1 MELDPRTEE
10 LLELLNDNG
19 LSVLIIDTDIFVIN
33 TFIPCDTNINKT
45 RIVGMNIKTLISKAS
60 IGQLATVSSQTA
72 LLQKINELP
81 MSSREYSNHFPWKIY
96 SAR

>member
-1 MELDPRTEE
+1 MDPKVEE
-10 LLELLNDNG
+10 IIELLNSNG
-19 LSVLIIDTDIFVIN
+19 LSILIIDEDMFVVN

-45 RIVGMNIKTLISKAS
+45 RIVGMNIKTLINKSS
-60 IGQLATVSSQTA
+60 MGELMTVSSQTA

-81 MSSREYSNHFPWKIY
+81 MSSREYSSHFPWKIY